1 MGSRQLVE
9 IAKAI
14 SQEASILILDEP
26 TASLAAAEAS
36 TLMAAVRRLTAQG
49 IAVIYISHH
58 LSEVMDIC
66 DQVTVLRDGNVT
78 LSVPTAETTL
88 AAIIESMMGRSLESA
103 LTYQD
108 HVVDRDGRA
117 LLRVTGLRNARLRD
131 VSFDL
136 HRGEII
142 GIAGLLGSGR
152 SELMRAIFGVDRLDA
167 GTIEVDGVPVRI
179 RGPRDALD
187 AGIALVPEDRARAG
201 LVRDHSVGQN
211 ALMAA
216 WRQFARSGFVDDGS
230 ARRAARGLVER
241 LNIRTTGVDQ
251 PVKELSGGNQQKVVV
266 ARNLSVKPS
275 VLLLDD
281 PTVGVDVGSKREI
294 LMQVRSLAT
303 GGDGII
309 LVSSEFEEL
318 SGVADRVLVI
328 RDGAR
333 GGRPRSIDRRRPVRG
348 GDLPSRSGTGGQAGI
363 ADVITHPIRL
373 HTGGLNTM
381 TSPMDPLRPA
391 KPPVRSYETH
401 FERDETPISEG
412 GMWLNARTDGIDWCD
427 VVTKGGVAFGEVT
440 RPGEAERRA
449 EQGNLEDAD
458 AAPVGIYDD
467 PTAVLTGEWGKDQFV
482 QARVF
487 SRNQT
492 DQYFQEVEIR
502 LRTTIAPHR
511 ITGYEVFWRCLK
523 TDEAYAEIVR
533 WDGTIGSWKSLTR
546 KVGPEFGVKD
556 GDLVEA
562 CMVGNEIRG
571 YINGVLVTSA
581 TDDTYEGGSPGVGYN
596 FGVGDTN
603 VDHGFTWF
611 QADTYDG

>member
-1 MGSRQLVE
+1 MTVMASTVADPDTRPVVLAARGIRKSFGGVEVLHGVDFTLERGQVHGLVGQNGAGKSTLVKIIDGAYIADAGTIEVNGTALEGRMSGARKRDIAMVYQEFSLIPQMSVGNNILLTREPKGRFGLIDDREIRSRSRAALSRVGADIDSDRLVEQLPVGSRQLVE

-88 AAIIESMMGRSLESA
+88 AAIIESMMGRSLERA

-136 HRGEII
+136 RRGEII
-142 GIAGLLGSGR
+142 GVAGLLGSGR
-152 SELMRAIFGVDRLDA
+152 SELMRAIFGVDRLDV
-167 GTIEVDGVPVRI
+167 GTIEVDGVAVRI

-230 ARRAARGLVER
+230 ARRAASGLVER

-266 ARNLSVKPS
+266 AKNLSVKPS

-328 RDGAR
+328 RDGAVVR
-333 GGRPRSIDRRRPVRG
+333 ILDRST
-348 GDLPSRSGTGGQAGI
+348 GDDLSEEAISRAVQ
-363 ADVITHPIRL
+363 
-373 HTGGLNTM
+373 
-381 TSPMDPLRPA
+381 
-391 KPPVRSYETH
+391 EQ
-401 FERDETPISEG
+401 
-412 GMWLNARTDGIDWCD
+412 
-427 VVTKGGVAFGEVT
+427 EV
-440 RPGEAERRA
+440 RPG
-449 EQGNLEDAD
+449 
-458 AAPVGIYDD
+458 
-467 PTAVLTGEWGKDQFV
+467 
-482 QARVF
+482 
-487 SRNQT
+487 
-492 DQYFQEVEIR
+492 
-502 LRTTIAPHR
+502 
-511 ITGYEVFWRCLK
+511 
-523 TDEAYAEIVR
+523 
-533 WDGTIGSWKSLTR
+533 
-546 KVGPEFGVKD
+546 
-556 GDLVEA
+556 
-562 CMVGNEIRG
+562 
-571 YINGVLVTSA
+571 
-581 TDDTYEGGSPGVGYN
+581 
-596 FGVGDTN
+596 
-603 VDHGFTWF
+603 
-611 QADTYDG
+611 